1 MNFKQLRRR
10 KRNLEHMLRTAN
22 DFPESFEPRTEI
34 IAQVLLAITLE
45 KRGQYAEA
53 DDLIRDLDE
62 IVKRRQEELGT

>member
-34 IAQVLLAITLE
+34 IARVLLAIVHE
-45 KRGQYAEA
+45 KRGEHAVA

-62 IVKRRQEELGT
+62 LVKRRQEKAGT